1 MKAFMLT
8 AETSVTHIPNP
19 VPEHQQ
25 IILSLQNVIRT
36 KNTDPEIPP
45 KKSVATDHPTL
56 TPIVNKTVPRYI
68 KFPMGHWKVG
78 ITRYLEEASK
88 AKIGAKG

>member
-1 MKAFMLT
+1 MKAFMLS

-25 IILSLQNVIRT
+25 MILSLQNVIRT

-45 KKSVATDHPTL
+45 KKRLARPPYL
-56 TPIVNKTVPRYI
+56 TPIVNKTHQ
-68 KFPMGHWKVG
+68 G
-78 ITRYLEEASK
+78 T
-88 AKIGAKG
+88 